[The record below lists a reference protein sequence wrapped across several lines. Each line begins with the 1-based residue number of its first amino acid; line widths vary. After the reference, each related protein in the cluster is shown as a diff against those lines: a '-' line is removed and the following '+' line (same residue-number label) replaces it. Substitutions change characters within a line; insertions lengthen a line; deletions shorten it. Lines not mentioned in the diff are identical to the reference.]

1 MYSSQALSLQTCS
14 ISILTET
21 IAIKLHRKL
30 ILERFTMELLCPA
43 GNLAALKTAFNA
55 GADAVYLGLKDDTN
69 ARSFA
74 GLNFSP
80 KKLQQA
86 VSIAKQQNKKIFLTI
101 NTFPKPTEEARWY
114 QAIDMAADLGVDALI
129 MADLSLLD
137 YAHSKH
143 AHLPLHLSV
152 QTSATNVGALN
163 LYKQEFNIERAVL
176 PRVLSM
182 KQVRDLA
189 KVSPVDLEVFAF
201 GSLCIMAEGR
211 CHLSSYVTGQSPN
224 TGGSCSPA
232 QHVRWE
238 EQDGQQ
244 LTKLNNVLIDKSS
257 KDEQM
262 GYPVVCKGKYVA
274 EDNGDTEYMLE
285 SPTSLN
291 TLSLL
296 PELGKA
302 GIVSLKIEGRQRS
315 PAYVEQVTRVWRNA
329 IDTYLANPDAYET
342 QKEWNLALDKVSE
355 GQTTTLGAYE
365 RTWQ

>member
-1 MYSSQALSLQTCS
+1 
-14 ISILTET
+14 
-21 IAIKLHRKL
+21 
-30 ILERFTMELLCPA
+30 MELLCPA
-43 GNLAALKTAFNA
+43 GNLASLKTAFNA

-86 VSIAKQQNKKIFLTI
+86 ISIAHDQGKQIFLTI
-101 NTFPKPTEEARWY
+101 NTFPKPSEESRWY
-114 QAIDMAADLGVDALI
+114 QAIDMAGDLGADALI

-137 YAHSKH
+137 YAHAKH
-143 AHLPLHLSV
+143 PHIPLHLSV
-152 QTSATNVGALN
+152 QASATNFGALS
-163 LYKQEFNIERAVL
+163 LYKEEFNIERAVL

-238 EQDGQQ
+238 EVKGKQQ
-244 LTKLNNVLIDKSS
+244 TKLNDVLIDQCSS
-257 KDEQM
+257 DEQM
-262 GYPVVCKGKYVA
+262 GYPVVCKGRYTSDDGNA
-274 EDNGDTEYMLE
+274 EYMLE

-291 TLSLL
+291 TLSLI

-329 IDTYLANPDAYET
+329 IDTYLNSPESYQCKSEWDAA
-342 QKEWNLALDKVSE
+342 LAKVSE

-365 RTWQ
+365 RSWQ